1 MFKIDKATINL
12 RVGKWSQGRIG
23 SPFATSRK
31 LSRGSAAAPAEAP
44 ASAVAPKALNREVC
58 ALLEEAA
65 FITRGSQLGAK
76 RRRLT
81 LPH

>member
-1 MFKIDKATINL
+1 MFKIERATINL

-31 LSRGSAAAPAEAP
+31 LSRGSVGEAEAP
-44 ASAVAPKALNREVC
+44 AVAAEAPKALNREVC

-81 LPH
+81 LQH